1 MKANRAYHLTH
12 TRGGR
17 EPAYF
22 AARERHDLIEVVSID
37 EGEPILW
44 WKLPAE
50 EAGRLV
56 RRLRADLAA
65 MEAGEFLALW
75 DGADAAEGEHGAPA
89 DRTQPVPFS

>member
-1 MKANRAYHLTH
+1 MKANRAYHLTL

-17 EPAYF
+17 TPAYF
-22 AARERHDLIEVVSID
+22 AARERHDLIEVVCVD

-44 WKLPAE
+44 WELPAE
-50 EAGRLV
+50 EAGRLA

-75 DGADAAEGEHGAPA
+75 DGADGA
-89 DRTQPVPFS
+89 DRENGTPTHPTQRVPFS